1 MPRLAPPRHRLGHHA
16 GVPRPALLRL
26 DRPLDSLAVG
36 ECRLHLLAL
45 VADHD
50 HGATHAQLVERIQH
64 VREQRPPGERV
75 QDLGQLR
82 AHALALTRG
91 ENDDFE
97 RHPVESVPIL
107 AF

>member
-1 MPRLAPPRHRLGHHA
+1 MSTSASGADGRQRLLHRVAGAELLGLQDPFDLRLGEGGA
-16 GVPRPALLRL
+16 
-26 DRPLDSLAVG
+26 
-36 ECRLHLLAL
+36 HLLGA
-45 VADHD
+45 VAMDHD
-50 HGATHAQLVERIQH
+50 DLARRERARRVEH

>member
-1 MPRLAPPRHRLGHHA
+1 MAGTELLGLQ
-16 GVPRPALLRL
+16 GPFDLC
-26 DRPLDSLAVG
+26 VG
-36 ECRLHLLAL
+36 EGGTHLLGA
-45 VADHD
+45 VAVDHD
-50 HGATHAQLVERIQH
+50 DLAGRQCARRIEH
-64 VREQRPPGERV
+64 VRKQRPPGERV